1 MENDKNDINNN
12 EKLISTDIYK
22 IEFSGQKLDNN
33 NKFLNWK
40 KDMIN
45 LYGNN
50 LKLIKCKKDNIYFCI
65 EEKKINHDDEDIY
78 IYRYKCPLC
87 NKYICPDCQ
96 KAFSRN
102 DEDCCIKG
110 RIKTIIFEGPKFG
123 VDIFEQWIEYLLLIP
138 FISFIYIIGGVLNSL
153 FFQLL
158 KPVTYKEEHEFS
170 QRYSYHFKDKSIITF
185 LLLFGIKVLF
195 ALAIMVSFCPFV
207 ILDGII
213 TIFIIL
219 ISIPF
224 KFYPLKY
231 VLGMLVA
238 FFDDIILI

>member
-65 EEKKINHDDEDIY
+65 DEKKINHDDEDIY

-123 VDIFEQWIEYLLLIP
+123 VDIFEPVMENTNSYHNLKRNSNYWIELCDELANLCKNQIKE
-138 FISFIYIIGGVLNSL
+138 IEGVHKRDV
-153 FFQLL
+153 Q
-158 KPVTYKEEHEFS
+158 VT
-170 QRYSYHFKDKSIITF
+170 
-185 LLLFGIKVLF
+185 
-195 ALAIMVSFCPFV
+195 
-207 ILDGII
+207 LD
-213 TIFIIL
+213 
-219 ISIPF
+219 
-224 KFYPLKY
+224 
-231 VLGMLVA
+231 
-238 FFDDIILI
+238 